1 MRRQGRRAEDDTWIM
16 EEDLARLRPDLLEP
30 LPSALTCRFRASLN
44 TKTMV
49 KQNL

>member
-1 MRRQGRRAEDDTWIM
+1 MGENDEGERRVTA
-16 EEDLARLRPDLLEP
+16 
-30 LPSALTCRFRASLN
+30 RFRASLN